1 MNKKKVTMTDIAA
14 RTGLSQSTISMILS
28 KKSSARFSEQTVQS
42 VYEACRE
49 LGYQHPGAS
58 MNDSKFIM
66 IMSENLTI
74 PYYSQ
79 MAQQIDYIAN
89 INGYRTIVCNTN
101 RNKELE
107 LSYLQ
112 YALQTH
118 VSGIIYLTYPNHP
131 EKVNE
136 VSKKIPIVA
145 ICDEVENL
153 SVDIIE
159 IDNMQSSAL
168 LIDHL
173 VELGHKKIMLLTAS
187 PDTNLGRHTRVKGL
201 KYQMAQHGLEDSLY
215 IRSKNVNWQSELSGE
230 VNDYTIGYEFMQDS
244 SLLSMGITA
253 FIGMTDVMARG
264 IADALLEQGFRIPED
279 YSVCGYDN
287 LIYSRLLPLSLTTI
301 ELYLDQRA
309 KSAFELLLRN
319 IDILNDKPDALFQN
333 ARIKIEHPSVL
344 IVRNSTGPAKKS

>member
-14 RTGLSQSTISMILS
+14 RTGLSQSTISMILN
-28 KKSSARFSEQTVQS
+28 KKSSARFSEQTIQT

-49 LGYQHPGAS
+49 LGYKHPNFS
-58 MNDSKFIM
+58 SSDSKFIM

-79 MAQQIDYIAN
+79 MAQQIDYIAS

-101 RNKELE
+101 RNKDLE

-112 YALQTH
+112 FALQMH

-173 VELGHKKIMLLTAS
+173 VGLGHKKIMLFTAS

-201 KYQMAQHGLEDSLY
+201 KYQMAQYGLEDSLF

-230 VNDYTIGYEFMQDS
+230 VNDYTIGYEFIQDPAIFN
-244 SLLSMGITA
+244 MGVTA

-264 IADALLEQGFRIPED
+264 IADALLEQGYKIPED

-287 LIYSRLLPLSLTTI
+287 LIYSKLLPLSLTTI
-301 ELYLDQRA
+301 ELFLDQRA
-309 KSAFELLLRN
+309 KSAFDLLLRN
-319 IDILNDKPDALFQN
+319 IDILNDKPDTLFQN
-333 ARIKIEHPSVL
+333 ARIKIEHPSIL
-344 IVRNSTGPAKKS
+344 IERNSTGPAKEK

>member
-28 KKSSARFSEQTVQS
+28 KKSSARFSEQTVQT

-49 LGYQHPGAS
+49 LGYKHPNAS
-58 MNDSKFIM
+58 QNDSKSIM

-79 MAQQIDYIAN
+79 MAQQIDYIAS

-101 RNKELE
+101 RNKDLE
-107 LSYLQ
+107 LSHLQ
-112 YALQTH
+112 FALQIH

-131 EKVNE
+131 EKVSE

-145 ICDEVENL
+145 ICDEEKNL

-159 IDNMQSSAL
+159 IDNMHSSAL

-187 PDTNLGRHTRVKGL
+187 PDANHGRRTRVKGL
-201 KYQMAQHGLEDSLY
+201 KYQMAQYGLEDSLF
-215 IRSKNVNWQSELSGE
+215 ICSKNINWLSELSGE
-230 VNDYTIGYEFMQDS
+230 VNDYTIGYEFMQDPS
-244 SLLSMGITA
+244 ILNQGITA
-253 FIGMTDVMARG
+253 FIGMSDVLARG
-264 IADALLEQGFRIPED
+264 IADALLEQGYQIPED

-287 LIYSRLLPLSLTTI
+287 LIYSKLLPLSITTV
-301 ELYLDQRA
+301 EMHLDQKA
-309 KSAFELLLRN
+309 KSAFELLQRN

-344 IVRNSTGPAKKS
+344 VVRNSTGPAKEK